1 MKPEEINELNR
12 IARLLEEQ
20 KQYQRTI
27 SSMRDTL
34 RKEVVEGSRVLMYGL
49 VCHTE
54 ARDWGK
60 EYFDIKGF
68 FFTFDDA
75 VKALEKVREANL
87 DCCRTPIHVN
97 KDVEVAAWEYSDYD
111 GCYKYEVQSA
121 HLEIPK

>member
-1 MKPEEINELNR
+1 
-12 IARLLEEQ
+12 
-20 KQYQRTI
+20 
-27 SSMRDTL
+27 MRYKL

-54 ARDWGK
+54 ARYWGR

-75 VKALEKVREANL
+75 VKALEKVREDNI
-87 DCCRTPIHVN
+87 DCCRTPIYVN
-97 KDVEVAAWEYSDYD
+97 KDREEAVWEYSDYD
-111 GCYKYEVQSA
+111 GRYKYEIQSA